1 VIRLLVVDDNAAIR
15 AAVTELCAAAG
26 DVTVVAECIDGSGA
40 ADAARHSRPD
50 VVLMDLSMPGTGGL
64 AATREVLAES
74 ADARVVVLTGSFS
87 AATVREAR
95 AIGAVGYLVKDGD
108 PAEPS
113 APESSSAKVWWS
125 STTRTR
131 GATPTLGSST
141 ADMGPPGADTGAVP
155 R

>member
-87 AATVREAR
+87 AATIREAR

-108 PAEPS
+108 PAELL
-113 APESSSAKVWWS
+113 
-125 STTRTR
+125 R
-131 GATPTLGSST
+131 GVRAVAAGGTAWGAAAAATLRSH
-141 ADMGPPGADTGAVP
+141 PPNG
-155 R
+155 